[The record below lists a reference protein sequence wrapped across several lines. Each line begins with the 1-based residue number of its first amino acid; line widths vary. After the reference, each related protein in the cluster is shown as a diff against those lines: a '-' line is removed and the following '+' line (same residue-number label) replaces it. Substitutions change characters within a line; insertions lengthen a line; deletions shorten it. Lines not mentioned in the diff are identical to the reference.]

1 MDLLNFFN
9 KFDEYHEAN
18 NNLIYSFFNP
28 IFLKT
33 MNQNND
39 KITRRDFVGKAATVV
54 GSFLIVP
61 RFVLGGKR
69 PDGSKYLAPS
79 DIISLGFIG
88 TGKQG
93 RGLTSSFLST
103 NEARI
108 VAISE
113 VYQAKTQLALDRI
126 KTHYEKNTQ
135 LGAYSAIPVYSD
147 FRELLARKDVD
158 AVVIAAPDHW
168 HAAMAVRAAE
178 AGKDIY
184 CEKPLALTVKEGR
197 AMVNAAR
204 KNNRVF
210 QTGSMQRSWP
220 EFRQAAELIR
230 NGYIGEVKSIK
241 VNVGPPPKPYDLSA
255 ESIPEGLDWNKW
267 LGPNEFKPFNS
278 ELAPPI
284 SKDVFPNW
292 RNYREF
298 GGGMVTDWGAHMFDI
313 VQWALDMDSSGPVEV
328 IAPDGKEHPFLTYK
342 YENGITMTHEKWD
355 WNNAI
360 HFIGTE
366 GEIKIQRK
374 KIETTP
380 VSLATKVIGE
390 TEKHVYKSENHYK
403 DFLDAMRKRSKPICD
418 VEIGHRTASVCNIG
432 NIAYR
437 LNRSLKWNPKK
448 EMFLN
453 DKEANAM
460 LGRPM
465 LNEWA
470 IKI

>member
-1 MDLLNFFN
+1 
-9 KFDEYHEAN
+9 
-18 NNLIYSFFNP
+18 
-28 IFLKT
+28 
-33 MNQNND
+33 MNQNNNN
-39 KITRRDFVGKAATVV
+39 ISRREFVGKTASIL
-54 GSFLIVP
+54 GGFLIVP

-69 PDGSKYLAPS
+69 PDGTKYLAPS
-79 DIISLGFIG
+79 DVISLGFIG

-93 RGLTSSFLST
+93 RGLSSSFLTT

-108 VAISE
+108 IGISE
-113 VYQAKTQLALDRI
+113 VYKAKAQLTLDRI

-135 LGAYSAIPVYSD
+135 LGAYSEIPVYND

-204 KNNRVF
+204 KYNRVF

-230 NGYIGEVKSIK
+230 NGYIGEIKNIK
-241 VNVGPPPKPYDLSA
+241 VNVGPPPKPYDLPSEA
-255 ESIPEGLDWNKW
+255 IPEGLDWKKW
-267 LGPNEFKPFNS
+267 LGPNEFKEFNA
-278 ELAPPI
+278 ELAPPT

-313 VQWALDMDSSGPVEV
+313 VQWALDMDNSGPVEV

-342 YENGITMTHEKWD
+342 YDNGIIMTHEKWD

-360 HFIGTE
+360 HFVGTE
-366 GEIKIQRK
+366 GEIKVQRK

-418 VEIGHRTASVCNIG
+418 VETGHRTASVCNIG
-432 NIAYR
+432 NIAYQ

-453 DKEANAM
+453 DKEANAL

-465 LNEWA
+465 LNEWG